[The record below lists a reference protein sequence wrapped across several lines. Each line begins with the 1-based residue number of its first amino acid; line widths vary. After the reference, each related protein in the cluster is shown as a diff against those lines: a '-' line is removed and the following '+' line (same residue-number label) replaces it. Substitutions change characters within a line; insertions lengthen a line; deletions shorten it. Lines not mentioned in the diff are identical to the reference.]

1 MTMPMRHR
9 AKYRTGLPQL
19 DGGMFLTDGG
29 LETSLIFHEGWE
41 LPMFEAFA
49 LLETERGQ
57 AALRAYYDR
66 YALLAVE
73 RGVGFV
79 LESPT
84 WRANPDWAAR
94 LGYAR
99 DKLAELNRAGVD
111 LMHEIRARYETDDT
125 PIVISGC
132 IGPRG
137 DGYDPGSLMSAA
149 EAESTTPGRRS
160 CFATAAATASRPLP

>member
-1 MTMPMRHR
+1 
-9 AKYRTGLPQL
+9 
-19 DGGMFLTDGG
+19 MFLTDGG